1 MATEILGGALSKI
14 GEYLVEATVHQVCYL
29 FRFKSNVE
37 SLMNEDNNL
46 RLALDRV
53 QLEVNRA
60 KKNAEDIEKDVQKW
74 LDERYRFSRKAEK
87 MTSKLLNLVNRGK
100 FGRVGHI
107 PPGIELFPSKDF
119 VQFESTKSTFDQ
131 IIEAMKDDKINMVGI
146 YGMGGVG
153 KTTMAKEVA
162 KKVLEL
168 GIFKEVVFAAVS
180 QNPNV
185 RNIQGQIADS
195 LGLKLAEESDAGR
208 ARRLMKRLTDEKQI
222 LIILDDVWARLDLNM
237 IGVPLGDGCR
247 ILVTTR
253 RKQVCHSMGCESPIP
268 LNALVEK
275 EGLVFFKR
283 NACIGDELPTL
294 NDLAKEVARECK
306 GLPLAIVTIG
316 SALKGKP
323 IDEWNVVLKKMKNS
337 TFVNEEDVDADIY
350 ALLKLSYD
358 YLKGEETKLC
368 FLLCS
373 LYPEDYEIPLRELV
387 IYGKGLGLFEDAN
400 TIEEARSQLRV
411 TINHLKASCLLLDG
425 FNEELVKMHDIVRD
439 VALWIASKE
448 KKFFS
453 KAGLGLEQWPKDEG
467 LEQYAGISLMANEL
481 EVLPV
486 SLAYPKLEILLLNC
500 RYRPE
505 VEVSDQFFVE
515 MKALKVVRLRCR
527 VMSVKSLQF
536 LTNLRSLCLHYCRL
550 KDISSIGTL
559 SRLEIL
565 SLRGCFFDEL
575 AKELGELGEL
585 RQLDLRGCS
594 SLRRIP
600 ANVIRSLS
608 QLEELYIGEDSFSN
622 WDVEGTG
629 AETSN
634 ASLYELNSLSH
645 LTMLSLSIEDKCI
658 PKDFTFPKLI
668 RYHISV
674 LPSDSRGFDSS
685 YFSETG
691 SHGHIEIRG
700 SRLTSFNAFKEV
712 CHTLQTLE
720 VSDCNALT
728 CLFTVSLARSLL
740 QLEILSVE
748 NCSLM
753 KHIVVADNNMPV
765 REGSHIVLPKLT
777 KLALSVLPN
786 FMGFYEG
793 SYYSTWPSLQ
803 ELIVYECRN
812 TSPSF
817 TVFEPPGKDSKF
829 LKVNNIARM
838 RHGLKNLKQI
848 IFQFDGGEGEH
859 FLSFPSLETLRFSDL
874 PELECI
880 WKGPSQ
886 FINLQN
892 LSILSVCN
900 CSKLRRIFSTTLAR
914 HLSKLKVLSIERCS
928 ALEQI
933 IFQDDEEEEQHRQA
947 ACFSNLLEI
956 SILGCDNLKSLFRV
970 NVARDLQ
977 QLKKLCIDWCSAL
990 EQITFQDVEEEEQH
1004 QQAVCFSNL
1013 LEISISRCDNLKSLF
1028 HVNVARDLQQLK
1040 KLDIARCEKLEQI
1053 IFQDDDEKEQHQ
1065 QAACFSNL
1073 LEISISRCKNL
1084 KSLFHVNVARD
1095 LQQLKKL
1102 DIAWCEKLEQIIF
1115 QDDEEEE
1122 QHQQAACFSNLLEI
1136 SILGCDN
1143 LKSLFHVNVARNLQQ
1158 LKKLDIAWCEKLEQ
1172 IIFQDDEEEEQ
1183 HQQAACFSNLLEISI
1198 FRCDNLKSLLHV
1210 NVARNLQQLKRL
1222 AIAYCEK
1229 LEQIFVGDNAVEEC
1243 KEIVLPG
1250 VQQLNLQDLPKLVH
1264 LCPVGCYLIFPSLT
1278 HLMVTICP
1286 RIAARFS
1293 VDQIGSVHVKS
1304 EARQLG
1310 DETNFAM
1317 EINCSS
1323 TDQIRQLTP
1332 RYARMI
1338 EDEA

>member
-14 GEYLVEATVHQVCYL
+14 GEYLVEATVHQVCYV

-37 SLMNEDNNL
+37 SLMNEDKNL

-53 QLEVNRA
+53 QLQVNRA
-60 KKNAEDIEKDVQKW
+60 KRNAEDIEKDVQKW
-74 LDERYRFSRKAEK
+74 LDEVSDIITAVQKVEGEIQADWKCLSGLCPNLAWRYRLSRKAEK

-100 FGRVGHI
+100 FDRVGHI

-119 VQFESTKSTFDQ
+119 VQFESTKSTFDE
-131 IIEAMKDDKINMVGI
+131 IIEAMKDNKINMVGI

-195 LGLKLAEESDAGR
+195 LGLKLDEESDARR
-208 ARRLMKRLTDEKQI
+208 ATRLMKRLRDEKQI

-237 IGVPLGDGCR
+237 IGVPCGDGCR

-253 RKQVCHSMGCESPIP
+253 RKQVCHSMGCESQIP
-268 LNALVEK
+268 LNALVEE
-275 EGLVFFKR
+275 EGLALFKR

-337 TFVNEEDVDADIY
+337 KFVDVEDVDADIY

-373 LYPEDYEIPLRELV
+373 LYPEDYEIPLGDLV
-387 IYGKGLGLFEDAN
+387 IYGKRLGLYEDAN

-425 FNEELVKMHDIVRD
+425 GNEELVKMHDIVRD

-453 KAGLGLEQWPKDEG
+453 KAGLGLKQWPKDKG

-486 SLAYPKLEILLLNC
+486 SLAYPKLETLLLDGNF
-500 RYRPE
+500 RAG

-515 MKALKVVRLRCR
+515 MKALKVVHLRR
-527 VMSVKSLQF
+527 GDMSVKSLQF
-536 LTNLRSLCLHYCRL
+536 LTNLRSLCLDDCTL
-550 KDISSIGTL
+550 EDISSIGTL

-585 RQLDLRGCS
+585 KQLDLRGCRW
-594 SLRRIP
+594 LRRIP

-608 QLEELYIGEDSFSN
+608 QLEELYIGKYSFSN

-645 LTMLSLSIEDKCI
+645 LTMLSLRIEDECI
-658 PKDFTFPKLI
+658 PKDFAFPKLI

-674 LPSDSRGFDSS
+674 LPSNYRGFGSLAYMGFGSS
-685 YFSETG
+685 YFHLHSSETG
-691 SHGHIEIRG
+691 SRGIEIHG

-712 CHTLQTLE
+712 WHTLQTLE
-720 VSDCNALT
+720 VSDCKALT
-728 CLFTVSLARSLL
+728 CLFTVSLARSLV

-748 NCSLM
+748 NCISM
-753 KHIVVADNNMPV
+753 KHILVADNNIPV
-765 REGSHIVLPKLT
+765 REGSHIALPKLR
-777 KLALSVLPN
+777 KLALKVLPN

-803 ELIVYECRN
+803 ELIVYKCHN

-838 RHGLKNLKQI
+838 RHGLKNLKLLEIGGCLTQVV
-848 IFQFDGGEGEH
+848 FQLEGFEFDGGEGDH
-859 FLSFPSLETLRFSDL
+859 FLSFPSLETLRFSAL

-880 WKGPSQ
+880 WKGPSH

-892 LSILSVCN
+892 LSILSVEN
-900 CSKLRRIFSTTLAR
+900 CPKLRRIFSTTLAR
-914 HLSKLKVLSIERCS
+914 RLSKLKVLRISSCS

-933 IFQDDEEEEQHRQA
+933 IVQDDEEEEQHQQA

-956 SILGCDNLKSLFRV
+956 SIY
-970 NVARDLQ
+970 
-977 QLKKLCIDWCSAL
+977 
-990 EQITFQDVEEEEQH
+990 
-1004 QQAVCFSNL
+1004 VC
-1013 LEISISRCDNLKSLF
+1013 ENLKSLF

-1040 KLDIARCEKLEQI
+1040 ELSIAR
-1053 IFQDDDEKEQHQ
+1053 
-1065 QAACFSNL
+1065 
-1073 LEISISRCKNL
+1073 
-1084 KSLFHVNVARD
+1084 
-1095 LQQLKKL
+1095 
-1102 DIAWCEKLEQIIF
+1102 CEKLEQIIF

-1136 SILGCDN
+1136 SISVCDN

-1158 LKKLDIAWCEKLEQ
+1158 LKKLD
-1172 IIFQDDEEEEQ
+1172 
-1183 HQQAACFSNLLEISI
+1183 
-1198 FRCDNLKSLLHV
+1198 
-1210 NVARNLQQLKRL
+1210 
-1222 AIAYCEK
+1222 IAYCEK

-1250 VQQLNLQDLPKLVH
+1250 VQQLNLQDLSKLVH
-1264 LCPVGCYLIFPSLT
+1264 LCPVGCHLILPSLT
-1278 HLMVTICP
+1278 HLRVTICP

-1293 VDQIGSVHVKS
+1293 VDQNGSVHVKS

-1323 TDQIRQLTP
+1323 TDQIRQLTFG
-1332 RYARMI
+1332 YAIMI

>member
-14 GEYLVEATVHQVCYL
+14 GEYLVEATIHQVCYL

-37 SLMNEDNNL
+37 SLMNEDKNL

-53 QLEVNRA
+53 QLQVNRA
-60 KKNAEDIEKDVQKW
+60 KRNAEDIEKDVQKW
-74 LDERYRFSRKAEK
+74 LDEVSDIITAVQKLGGEIQAKKTCLSGLCPDLGWRYRLSREVEK
-87 MTSKLLNLVNRGK
+87 MTGKLLNLVNRGK
-100 FGRVGHI
+100 FDRVGHI

-153 KTTMAKEVA
+153 KTTVAKEVP

-185 RNIQGQIADS
+185 RNIQGQIAES
-195 LGLKLAEESDAGR
+195 LGLKLDEESDARR
-208 ARRLMKRLTDEKQI
+208 ATRLMKRLRDEKQI

-237 IGVPLGDGCR
+237 IGVPLGGGCR

-253 RKQVCHSMGCESPIP
+253 RKQVCHSMECESQIP
-268 LNALVEK
+268 LNALVEE
-275 EGLVFFKR
+275 EGLALFKR
-283 NACIGDELPTL
+283 NACVGDELPTL

-323 IDEWNVVLKKMKNS
+323 IDEWNVVLKKMKNAK
-337 TFVNEEDVDADIY
+337 FVDVEDVDADIY

-373 LYPEDYEIPLRELV
+373 LYPEDYEIPLGDLV

-425 FNEELVKMHDIVRD
+425 GNEELVKMHDIVRD

-453 KAGLGLEQWPKDEG
+453 KAGLGLKQWPKDEG

-486 SLAYPKLEILLLNC
+486 SLAYPKLEILFFDCN
-500 RYRPE
+500 YRAE

-515 MKALKVVRLRCR
+515 MKALKVVHLGCG

-536 LTNLRSLCLHYCRL
+536 LTNLRSLCLDDCRL
-550 KDISSIGTL
+550 KDIFSIGTL
-559 SRLEIL
+559 SRLEIFI
-565 SLRGCFFDEL
+565 LRSFFDEL

-585 RQLDLRGCS
+585 RLLDLRDCRW
-594 SLRRIP
+594 LRRIP

-608 QLEELYIGEDSFSN
+608 QLEELYIGEVSFRTWN
-622 WDVEGTG
+622 VEGTG

-728 CLFTVSLARSLL
+728 CLFTVSLARSLV

-748 NCSLM
+748 NCSSM

-777 KLALSVLPN
+777 NLALSELPN

-793 SYYSTWPSLQ
+793 SDYSTWPSLQ
-803 ELIVYECRN
+803 ELTIYECRN

-817 TVFEPPGKDSKF
+817 TVFEAAGKDSKF
-829 LKVNNIARM
+829 LEVNNIARM
-838 RHGLKNLKQI
+838 RHGLKNLKLLEIGGCLTQVV
-848 IFQFDGGEGEH
+848 FQLEGFEFDGGEGEH

-886 FINLQN
+886 FINPQN
-892 LSILSVCN
+892 LSILSVEN
-900 CSKLRRIFSTTLAR
+900 CPKLRRIFSTTLAR
-914 HLSKLKVLSIERCS
+914 HLSKLEVLSIEWCS

-933 IFQDDEEEEQHRQA
+933 IVQDDEEEEQHQQA

-956 SILGCDNLKSLFRV
+956 TIYD
-970 NVARDLQ
+970 
-977 QLKKLCIDWCSAL
+977 
-990 EQITFQDVEEEEQH
+990 
-1004 QQAVCFSNL
+1004 
-1013 LEISISRCDNLKSLF
+1013 CDNLKSLF

-1053 IFQDDDEKEQHQ
+1053 IFQDD
-1065 QAACFSNL
+1065 
-1073 LEISISRCKNL
+1073 
-1084 KSLFHVNVARD
+1084 
-1095 LQQLKKL
+1095 
-1102 DIAWCEKLEQIIF
+1102 
-1115 QDDEEEE
+1115 EEEE

-1136 SILGCDN
+1136 SIVGCHN
-1143 LKSLFHVNVARNLQQ
+1143 LKSLFHVNVARDLQQ
-1158 LKKLDIAWCEKLEQ
+1158 LKELSI
-1172 IIFQDDEEEEQ
+1172 DD
-1183 HQQAACFSNLLEISI
+1183 
-1198 FRCDNLKSLLHV
+1198 
-1210 NVARNLQQLKRL
+1210 
-1222 AIAYCEK
+1222 CEK

-1250 VQQLNLQDLPKLVH
+1250 VWLLNLLNLPKLVH
-1264 LCPVGCYLIFPSLT
+1264 LCPVGCHLILPSLT
-1278 HLMVTICP
+1278 HLWVTICP

-1293 VDQIGSVHVKS
+1293 VDQNGSLHVKS
-1304 EARQLG
+1304 EARQI

-1317 EINCSS
+1317 EIDCSS
-1323 TDQIRQLTP
+1323 TDQIRQLTS
-1332 RYARMI
+1332 R
-1338 EDEA
+1338 

>member
-14 GEYLVEATVHQVCYL
+14 GEYLVEATIHQVCYL

-37 SLMNEDNNL
+37 SLMNEDKNL

-53 QLEVNRA
+53 QLQVNRA
-60 KKNAEDIEKDVQKW
+60 KRNAEDIEKDVQKW
-74 LDERYRFSRKAEK
+74 LDEVSDIITAVQKLGGEIQAKKTCLSGLCPDLGWRYRLSREVEK
-87 MTSKLLNLVNRGK
+87 MTGKLLNLVNRGK
-100 FGRVGHI
+100 FDRVGHI
-107 PPGIELFPSKDF
+107 PPGIELFPSNDF

-131 IIEAMKDDKINMVGI
+131 IIEAMKDNKINMVGI

-195 LGLKLAEESDAGR
+195 LGLKLDEESDAGR

-237 IGVPLGDGCR
+237 IGVPLGDGCG

-316 SALKGKP
+316 SALKGKA

-337 TFVNEEDVDADIY
+337 KFVNVEDVDADIY

-358 YLKGEETKLC
+358 YLKGDETKLC

-373 LYPEDYEIPLRELV
+373 LYPEDYEIPLGDLV

-425 FNEELVKMHDIVRD
+425 GNEELVKMHDIVRD

-453 KAGLGLEQWPKDEG
+453 KAGLGLKQWPKDKG

-486 SLAYPKLEILLLNC
+486 SLPCPKLEILLLDC
-500 RYRPE
+500 SSWAE

-515 MKALKVVRLRCR
+515 MKALKVVHLRR
-527 VMSVKSLQF
+527 GVMSVKSLQF

-585 RQLDLRGCS
+585 RQLDLRGCRL
-594 SLRRIP
+594 LRRIP
-600 ANVIRSLS
+600 ANVIRSLY
-608 QLEELYIGEDSFSN
+608 QLEELYIGKYSFRT

-645 LTMLSLSIEDKCI
+645 LTMLSLSIQDKRF

-700 SRLTSFNAFKEV
+700 SQLTSFNAFKEV
-712 CHTLQTLE
+712 WHTLQTLE

-728 CLFTVSLARSLL
+728 CLFTVSLARSLVL
-740 QLEILSVE
+740 LEILSVE
-748 NCSLM
+748 NCSSM
-753 KHIVVADNNMPV
+753 KHIVVADNDMPV

-777 KLALSVLPN
+777 KLVLSELPN

-803 ELIVYECRN
+803 ELMVYECRN

-838 RHGLKNLKQI
+838 RHGLKNLKLLEIAGCLTQVV
-848 IFQFDGGEGEH
+848 FQLEGFEFDGGEGDH
-859 FLSFPSLETLRFSDL
+859 FLSFPSLETLRFSAL

-880 WKGPSQ
+880 WKGPSH

-892 LSILSVCN
+892 LSILSVEN
-900 CSKLRRIFSTTLAR
+900 CPKLRRIFSTTLAR
-914 HLSKLKVLSIERCS
+914 HLSKLKVLRISSCS
-928 ALEQI
+928 ALDQI
-933 IFQDDEEEEQHRQA
+933 IVQDDEEEEQHQQA

-956 SILGCDNLKSLFRV
+956 TIVG
-970 NVARDLQ
+970 
-977 QLKKLCIDWCSAL
+977 
-990 EQITFQDVEEEEQH
+990 
-1004 QQAVCFSNL
+1004 
-1013 LEISISRCDNLKSLF
+1013 CDNLKSLF
-1028 HVNVARDLQQLK
+1028 HVNVAGDLQQLK
-1040 KLDIARCEKLEQI
+1040 KLHIAWCEKLEQI
-1053 IFQDDDEKEQHQ
+1053 IFQDDDEEEQHQ

-1095 LQQLKKL
+1095 LQQLK
-1102 DIAWCEKLEQIIF
+1102 
-1115 QDDEEEE
+1115 
-1122 QHQQAACFSNLLEI
+1122 
-1136 SILGCDN
+1136 
-1143 LKSLFHVNVARNLQQ
+1143 
-1158 LKKLDIAWCEKLEQ
+1158 
-1172 IIFQDDEEEEQ
+1172 
-1183 HQQAACFSNLLEISI
+1183 
-1198 FRCDNLKSLLHV
+1198 
-1210 NVARNLQQLKRL
+1210 RL
-1222 AIAYCEK
+1222 AIAWCEK

-1293 VDQIGSVHVKS
+1293 VDQNGSVHVKS

-1317 EINCSS
+1317 EIDCSS
-1323 TDQIRQLTP
+1323 TDQIRQLTS
-1332 RYARMI
+1332 R
-1338 EDEA
+1338 